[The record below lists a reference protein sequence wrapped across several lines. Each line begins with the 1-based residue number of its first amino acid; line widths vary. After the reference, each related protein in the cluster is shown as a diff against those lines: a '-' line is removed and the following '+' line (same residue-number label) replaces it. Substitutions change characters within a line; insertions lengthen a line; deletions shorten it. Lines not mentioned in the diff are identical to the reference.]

1 MHWLNYHHLLYF
13 WTVVREGT
21 VIAAAEKL
29 FVSQPTVSKQLRE
42 LERAAG
48 DKLLEKSGRELR
60 LP

>member
-42 LERAAG
+42 LVRAAR
-48 DKLLEKSGRELR
+48 DTLLEKSG
-60 LP
+60 